1 MTNHIKFSSLPSN
14 LFLPNHTQALG
25 KYTVTSLPLVFTEDG
40 DDGGNDDDDDDDDKE
55 REDLGQEQL
64 QFYNSIKPQASTTS
78 LDKVGLELQ
87 GLELGAQICF
97 RRKLGSGGAGSI
109 DDASGV
115 LIIICVFQI

>member
-1 MTNHIKFSSLPSN
+1 MMMMMMTMMMVMMMMMMK
-14 LFLPNHTQALG
+14 
-25 KYTVTSLPLVFTEDG
+25 
-40 DDGGNDDDDDDDDKE
+40 

-97 RRKLGSGGAGSI
+97 QRRLGSGGAGSI
-109 DDASGV
+109 DDDV
-115 LIIICVFQI
+115 VF

>member
-1 MTNHIKFSSLPSN
+1 MPAVGRLWPS
-14 LFLPNHTQALG
+14 
-25 KYTVTSLPLVFTEDG
+25 
-40 DDGGNDDDDDDDDKE
+40 DDDDDDDDDEE

-97 RRKLGSGGAGSI
+97 QRKLGSGGAGSI
-109 DDASGV
+109 DDDSGV
-115 LIIICVFQI
+115 LMITVNILYNCHFLLKGICDIATQFL

>member
-1 MTNHIKFSSLPSN
+1 MMMMMMK
-14 LFLPNHTQALG
+14 
-25 KYTVTSLPLVFTEDG
+25 
-40 DDGGNDDDDDDDDKE
+40 

-97 RRKLGSGGAGSI
+97 QRSLGSGGAGSI
-109 DDASGV
+109 DDDV
-115 LIIICVFQI
+115 VF

>member
-1 MTNHIKFSSLPSN
+1 MPAVGRLWPS
-14 LFLPNHTQALG
+14 
-25 KYTVTSLPLVFTEDG
+25 
-40 DDGGNDDDDDDDDKE
+40 DDDDDDDDGE

-97 RRKLGSGGAGSI
+97 QRRLGSGGAGSI
-109 DDASGV
+109 DDDSGV
-115 LIIICVFQI
+115 LMITVNILYNCHFVFKGICDIATQFL